1 MRRFSVLNKKAQM
14 ELREKFPD
22 LDKLVAVED
31 TSEYTYLAVS
41 VFDRWLGHDD
51 ALKLLTD
58 VSEEEQRTRDSKFI
72 KFAEKLVSNT
82 EILNFTFKGRW
93 HKALPLFRSFA
104 SHTAKVNYL
113 MCTPHNVD
121 SSQFY
126 KVVLP
131 ELEAVYFESWDDTN
145 VLYLRNPEKAAK
157 IESWANES
165 GLYCLTR

>member
-14 ELREKFPD
+14 ELQERFPD
-22 LDKLVAVED
+22 LDNLVTVEY

-41 VFDRWLGHDD
+41 VFDRWLGHYD
-51 ALKLLTD
+51 ALKFLTD

-72 KFAEKLVSNT
+72 KFAEKLISNT

-93 HKALPLFRSFA
+93 HKAWPLFRTFT

-145 VLYLRNPEKAAK
+145 VFYLRNPEKAAQ

-165 GLYCLTR
+165 GLFCLKR